1 MPNLIGGGSTIPTAH
16 NAAEGGAT
24 QARTGNGNSH
34 FGVARNAND
43 FRNATVGGEPITPT
57 ASAGQLSAVFV
68 QEINLPS
75 MCQVVYSVD
84 SHWTDDDFNQFVI
97 GSDLEFSDPAIR
109 GFGQDAGLPTM
120 YISGMTF
127 EARPES
133 SGQALLT
140 VVAFDKMHWLRFGT
154 RTKPFVNQ
162 TDKQI
167 FEAVLSSLSQVT
179 LSADEMPSDK
189 QYPYVLQDNE
199 TDYDFLMRRC
209 EEGNYECLVQVQGG
223 QEKFIVRPCAQGKN
237 PPANLALVYRQ
248 DIEAISLDL
257 RVPTA
262 GSPTTAWGYDVQK
275 GVWVSGTYDKN
286 EEKDEMKGVAAAFQ
300 YTRPFATTTVPLTL
314 RRPDLKDEGTLTY
327 AAQAT
332 RTRRQNVFI
341 EGTATLRDINLKTTA
356 GVNVAVQ
363 GVNAFFD
370 GWYYIYKSTHERDRQ
385 GDRTVLGLRRSG
397 I

>member
-1 MPNLIGGGSTIPTAH
+1 MSNLIGGGSTIPTAH
-16 NAAEGGAT
+16 NAAEGGAR
-24 QARTGNGNSH
+24 QARTDDGNAL

-43 FRNATVGGEPITPT
+43 FRNVTVRGNPITPT

-75 MCQVVYSVD
+75 MCQVAYSVD
-84 SHWTDDDFNQFVI
+84 SHWTDDDFNQFII
-97 GSDLEFSDPAIR
+97 GDELKLSDPAIQL
-109 GFGQDAGLPTM
+109 GGQGAGLPTM

-133 SGQALLT
+133 GGQSLLT
-140 VVAFDKMHWLRFGT
+140 VVAFDGMHRLRFGT
-154 RTKPFVNQ
+154 RTTPFVKQ

-167 FEAVLSSLSQVT
+167 FESVLSLVPQLT
-179 LSADEMPSDK
+179 LSADEMPDK

-199 TDYDFLMRRC
+199 SGYDFLMRRC

-223 QEKFIVRPCAQGKN
+223 QEKLIVRPCAQGKN

-248 DIEAISLDL
+248 DIDAISLDL

-262 GSPTTAWGYDVQK
+262 GSPANAWGYDVEK
-275 GVWVSGTYDKN
+275 GEWVGGTYEKN
-286 EEKDEMKGVAAAFQ
+286 EDKDKMKGQAAGFQ
-300 YTRPFATTTVPLTL
+300 FTSPFATTVPLTL
-314 RRPDLKDEGTLTY
+314 RRPDLRDQDTLNY
-327 AAQAT
+327 AAQAA

-356 GVNVAVQ
+356 GVNVALQ
-363 GVNAFFD
+363 GVNAFVD
-370 GWYYIYKSTHERDRQ
+370 GRYYIYKSTHERDRQ

>member
-1 MPNLIGGGSTIPTAH
+1 MSNLIEGGSTIPTAH
-16 NAAEGGAT
+16 NVAEGGAR
-24 QARTGNGNSH
+24 QARTDEGISS

-43 FRNATVGGEPITPT
+43 FRNVTVKNEPITPT

-84 SHWTDDDFNQFVI
+84 EHWTAEDFNQFVI
-97 GSDLEFSDPAIR
+97 GDDLNFADPAIQL
-109 GFGQDAGLPTM
+109 GGPDAGLPKM
-120 YISGMTF
+120 YISGLTF

-133 SGQALLT
+133 GGQSLLT
-140 VVAFDKMHWLRFGT
+140 VVAFDKLHWLRFGT
-154 RTKPFVNQ
+154 RTTRFVNQ

-167 FEAVLSSLSQVT
+167 FESVLSSVSGLT
-179 LSADEMPSDK
+179 LSADGMPADK

-199 TDYDFLMRRC
+199 TSYDFLMRRC

-223 QEKFIVRPCAQGKN
+223 NEMLIVRPCAQGED

-248 DIEAISLDL
+248 DIESISLDV

-262 GSPTTAWGYDVQK
+262 GSPTTAWGYDVTK
-275 GVWVSGTYDKN
+275 GEWVSGTYDTD
-286 EEKDEMKGVAAAFQ
+286 EERDKMKGLGPGFQ
-300 YTRPFATTTVPLTL
+300 YTRSFATPAPMTL
-314 RRPDLKDEGTLTY
+314 RRPDLIDQGTLEY
-327 AAQAT
+327 AAKAA

-356 GVNVAVQ
+356 GVNVALK
-363 GVNAFFD
+363 GVNPHFD
-370 GWYYIYKSTHERDRQ
+370 GWYYIHKSTHERDRQ

-397 I
+397 L